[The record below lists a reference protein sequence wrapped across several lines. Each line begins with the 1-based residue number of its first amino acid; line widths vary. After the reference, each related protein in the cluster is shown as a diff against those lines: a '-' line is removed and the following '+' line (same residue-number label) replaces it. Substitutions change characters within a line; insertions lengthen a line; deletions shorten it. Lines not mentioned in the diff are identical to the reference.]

1 MEQKSWII
9 SVNMGYGHQR
19 TAFPLRELA
28 LGGDII
34 NANNYQGIPR
44 QDRNIWESTRTL
56 YEAIAGFYRIPL
68 IGKPIFGIFD
78 KFQKIF
84 DFYPKRDLSRPN
96 FQLKQII
103 SIIKSGWGRHLIQK
117 LKIENEALKRNPPII
132 TTFFT
137 TAFMAEIFDYPGDI
151 FCIVCDADISRTWAP
166 LNPKISKIKYFAPTE
181 RVMERLML
189 YGVNPDNIIFSGYP
203 LPVKN
208 IGNEQMEILKE
219 DLRQRIL
226 NLDPQ
231 KKYSEKYGNLIKANL
246 GELPNSSRRQLTIMF
261 SVGGAG
267 AQREIG
273 ISIIRSLNQKIRSGL
288 VKVVL
293 SAGIK
298 EKVKIYFEKAI
309 SALNFHQGVE
319 ILFENDIENY
329 FRKFNSILRKTDI
342 LWTKPSELSFYSA
355 LGIPI
360 IVSPP
365 IGSQEE
371 FNKRWLLKSGFGLTQ
386 ENPKFTSQWLF
397 DWLDKG
403 YLAEAAMEG
412 FVEGE
417 KLGTLKIKE
426 VITK

>member
-1 MEQKSWII
+1 
-9 SVNMGYGHQR
+9 MGYGHQR

-231 KKYSEKYGNLIKANL
+231 KKYFEKYGNLIKANL

-273 ISIIRSLNQKIRSGL
+273 ISIIRSLHQKIRSGL

>member
-1 MEQKSWII
+1 
-9 SVNMGYGHQR
+9 MGYGHQR

-231 KKYSEKYGNLIKANL
+231 KKYFEKYGNLIKANL